1 MLLSKRYL
9 ERLQE
14 KEVSIATQIR
24 MKYLILL
31 LHFMNFIYRLIGEL
45 ASLLSCSLIA
55 RLDGISNFLRQKRAM
70 LIER

>member
-14 KEVSIATQIR
+14 KEASIATQIR
-24 MKYLILL
+24 MKYLFFLI
-31 LHFMNFIYRLIGEL
+31 HFMNFIYCLIGEL
-45 ASLLSCSLIA
+45 ASLLSYSLIA